1 MNGIVLQ
8 NMSSL
13 CLNYIVLIPPSVR
26 NLWKIANYE
35 NAGLIL
41 VIFFILYLFHVNL
54 SL

>member
-13 CLNYIVLIPPSVR
+13 CLNYIVLIPPSAR